1 MEKTN
6 IFITEKGVLM
16 KSNNLFHKI
25 INFIKEARAELKK
38 VTWPNRK
45 QLVSSTIVVMITVVL
60 VAIFLG
66 IVDLIFS
73 RVVTIILQ

>member
-1 MEKTN
+1 
-6 IFITEKGVLM
+6 M

>member
-1 MEKTN
+1 LEKTN